1 MPGILAWNPVFPLV
15 DPAFPVVMAFFLG
28 PKRTDINYVVLLN
41 TIYRFRVIFSISK
54 YCHPKIKIAR

>member
-28 PKRTDINYVVLLN
+28 PKHTNVNYVVLLI
-41 TIYRFRVIFSISK
+41 TEYRFGVKFSISK
-54 YCHPKIKIAR
+54 YSIAIQKFK